1 VNGCDPAS
9 AGKTGEV
16 LPPLLPLPYGVVLGA
31 ISSLGGAA
39 FACIIAVQASII
51 RVRAAIIDDMPPCG
65 RENG

>member
-1 VNGCDPAS
+1 
-9 AGKTGEV
+9 
-16 LPPLLPLPYGVVLGA
+16 LGA